1 MNDDTQLL
9 VQAIV
14 ENAKLLG
21 LKWILRPGYISSLSF
36 VQATAAVVLDG
47 DETPMTAINI
57 LGPIN
62 LDARVMCLIVPH
74 EAVYIIGKLGN
85 YGLGY
90 EYSQTVYF
98 TVTGTFTKADYVG
111 LRAVNVKCVSGGGG
125 SGGAATTAAGQGATS
140 GGGAGGTYAEAFL
153 LAAELGDSETIT
165 VGAGGTGGAAG
176 ANAGGDGGDSSF
188 GTLCIASGGT
198 TTGSGGAA
206 ATATTTGS
214 AGGQCT
220 PATSVGDLIV
230 AGQEG
235 SDGRHLST
243 GERINDA
250 MGGASGHG
258 YGYGRSESNVTAS
271 AAGLAGQNY
280 GGGASGAHNQA
291 SQTQVAG
298 AAGGDGIVIVDIY
311 V

>member
-74 EAVYIIGKLGN
+74 EAVYVIGKLGN

-98 TVTGTFTKADYVG
+98 TVSGTFTKADYVG
-111 LRAVNVKCVSGGGG
+111 LRAVRVKAVGGGG
-125 SGGAATTAAGQGATS
+125 GGGGAATTAAAQGATS
-140 GGGAGGTYAEAFL
+140 GAGAGACYAESFI
-153 LAAELGDSETIT
+153 LAADIADTETVT
-165 VGAGGTGGAAG
+165 VGTGGTAGAAG
-176 ANAGGDGGDSSF
+176 ANGGGTGVSSSFGTTVVAPGGDGGGGATASGSTTGTAGGDGSS
-188 GTLCIASGGT
+188 TGG
-198 TTGSGGAA
+198 
-206 ATATTTGS
+206 
-214 AGGQCT
+214 
-220 PATSVGDLIV
+220 VGDIV
-230 AGQEG
+230 IAGQDG

-243 GERINDA
+243 GERVNDA
-250 MGGASGHG
+250 VGGSSVLGF
-258 YGYGRSESNVTAS
+258 GRSESNVTAS
-271 AAGLAGQNY
+271 NAGLAGRLY